1 MMAMIVNLAQ
11 AIQSAL
17 GLQIL
22 ATVKQFVVN
31 LVAVLPFV
39 LQTSQP
45 ANLGSTVGRL
55 TLMNVLRIACMLLQM
70 HHASRASQAT
80 IQPDMIHLSVT
91 RSIIC
96 MGKVQLL
103 SQSVASVCKCIKIV
117 LKLPNQ
123 KILNC

>member
-1 MMAMIVNLAQ
+1 
-11 AIQSAL
+11 
-17 GLQIL
+17 
-22 ATVKQFVVN
+22 
-31 LVAVLPFV
+31 
-39 LQTSQP
+39 
-45 ANLGSTVGRL
+45 
-55 TLMNVLRIACMLLQM
+55 
-70 HHASRASQAT
+70 
-80 IQPDMIHLSVT
+80 MIHLSVT